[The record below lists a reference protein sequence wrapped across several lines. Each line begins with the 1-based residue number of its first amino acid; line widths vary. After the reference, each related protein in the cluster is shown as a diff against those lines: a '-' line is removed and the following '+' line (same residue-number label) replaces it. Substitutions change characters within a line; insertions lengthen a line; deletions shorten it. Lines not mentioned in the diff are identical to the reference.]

1 MFKSGFWYCQKY
13 INENYVLVFSLQ
25 MGLWLNSVFK
35 ILVQGDVIGMTHGAY
50 LICCNAIAAFCN
62 LILKLCE

>member
-1 MFKSGFWYCQKY
+1 
-13 INENYVLVFSLQ
+13 
-25 MGLWLNSVFK
+25 MGLWLNSVYG
-35 ILVQGDVIGMTHGAY
+35 VSTVQNTGAEQGDVIGMTHGAY